1 MKKTIYILVFTILSL
16 STVKAQNIID
26 TNTGLIENYF
36 IQQQQFD
43 LTQFSNKAIQT
54 ENLSDIIINQLGDS
68 NNAIISV
75 NQENKQLLTQQG
87 NNNNFE
93 YYTYYNN
100 IESTITTTQNGD
112 YNDIQIYGQNNLS
125 KNMIINQQASNQ
137 TIIVL
142 NY

>member
-100 IESTITTTQNGD
+100 IESTITTTQHGD

-125 KNMIINQQASNQ
+125 KNMTINQRTNNQ
-137 TIIVL
+137 SIIVL